1 MQAHVACAPC
11 VPPERC
17 CVSAESP
24 TARFVETASRPKSG
38 RAEYPDAAL
47 PGFRLR
53 VTVDGKRSFSLRYRS
68 PADRKHRR
76 LTWPYPAFSLLE
88 AREEAQAALRAI
100 GRDEDSAAAN
110 RALQRLRAMGTR
122 AAAVSQAKEATA
134 KAAVLAVNS

>member
-1 MQAHVACAPC
+1 MQAHVACAPCAPC

-53 VTVDGKRSFSLRYRS
+53 VTVDGKRSFSLRYRG

-76 LTWPYPAFSLLE
+76 LTWPYPAFLLLE
-88 AREEAQAALRAI
+88 AREEAQATLRAI
-100 GRDEDSAAAN
+100 GEMKIPPLRTGPSNGFVQWALG
-110 RALQRLRAMGTR
+110 LQRSAKPKKQQPRPQCLR
-122 AAAVSQAKEATA
+122 
-134 KAAVLAVNS
+134 